1 MKIVKDK
8 TIFDIKKNN
17 RPQPKWGGQY
27 PHVVDNKIYYELGNP
42 NEVRYVKL
50 VNDSIT
56 QPENNIVL
64 QNSLA
69 TNNFKVFIDTNPN
82 IPQTERYKAIGGYH
96 VSRNHA
102 ELVGLM
108 ETQKAQQKWCF
119 DPVWPKESKEVI
131 KDDMFHPRH
140 GNGLYVFTSPDGINW
155 TEYYKGPIFSRFTQC
170 ADSKGKKLPEGTI
183 GCDYMPSAFFDHN
196 INEYII
202 YIRANIAL
210 GCRHVLYSKSKDLIN
225 WSTPQLISCDPAFD
239 IENKQNFY
247 YPAVYPL
254 NNKYIAFPPHFY
266 NQILDEKTG
275 TRSYH
280 DQCTHVMISNDG
292 FNWKKIDQILE
303 SQQKHHMEFPHVV
316 SFSEDNDNYVLYVHE
331 GFGTP
336 DNKLVKYMIHKEELE
351 HLL

>member
-27 PHVVDNKIYYELGNP
+27 PHVVENKIYYELQQP

-50 VNDSIT
+50 VNDSII

-96 VSRNHA
+96 VSRNHD

-108 ETQKAQQKWCF
+108 EAKQKWCF
-119 DPVWPKESKEVI
+119 DPVWPKDSREVI
-131 KDDMFHPRH
+131 KDDTFHPRH

-155 TEYYKGPIFSRFTQC
+155 TEYYKRPIFSRFTRC
-170 ADSKGKKLPEGTI
+170 VDSKGKNLSEGTI
-183 GCDYMPSAFFDHN
+183 GCDYMPSLFFDHN
-196 INEYII
+196 INEYVI

-210 GCRHVLYSKSKDLIN
+210 GCRHVLYSKSQDLIN
-225 WSTPQLISCDPAFD
+225 WSTPQLISCDPVFD

-247 YPAVYPL
+247 YPAVYPI
-254 NNKYIAFPPHFY
+254 NDKYIAFPPHFT
-266 NQILDEKTG
+266 NKIWDQAG
-275 TRSYH
+275 TRRDYN
-280 DQCTHVMISNDG
+280 DTCTHVMISKDG
-292 FNWKKIDQILE
+292 LNWKTVDKIFI
-303 SQQKHHMEFPHVV
+303 SNNGGHMMFPHVV
-316 SFSEDNDNYVLYVHE
+316 SFIEGDESYAIYTHE
-331 GFGTP
+331 GFGTS
-336 DNKLVKYMIHKEELE
+336 NNRIVKYLVKKMDLELMFC
-351 HLL
+351 